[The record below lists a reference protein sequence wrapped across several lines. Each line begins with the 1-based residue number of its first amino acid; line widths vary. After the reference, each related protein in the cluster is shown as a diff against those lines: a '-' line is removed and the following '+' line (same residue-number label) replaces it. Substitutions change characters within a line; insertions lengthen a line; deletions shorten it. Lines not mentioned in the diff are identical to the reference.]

1 MSVGGMIIQFALR
14 GDTLARWLE
23 FNPILADR
31 ELVLEKDTNKFKIG
45 DGVNNYSD
53 LPYGGIVGPQ
63 GPIGPGLRIIGT
75 IETVGVNPQTT
86 LLNTFPSAVRG
97 DGVIDLNDKNLWV
110 YNQSLW
116 VNTGQIYG
124 PTGSTGPTGPAGPA
138 STVVGP
144 TGPAGAVSTTP
155 GPTGPTGP
163 TGPSGQGSVTPGP
176 TGPTGAASVVPGP
189 TGPTGPTG
197 ATGAASNVPGPT
209 GAQGPVGL
217 TGPAS
222 TVAGPTGPTGPAG
235 TGIAIGGTTG
245 QALVKTS
252 NTNYATSW
260 ADVVTPTGT
269 QTLTNKTLGSNTV
282 IDNYKEKIFTLT
294 GTAPSLDPSNG
305 PIQTWIL
312 TGNSTPGHSFASGQ
326 SLTLLIDDGAGF
338 SITWP
343 SVVWKTDGGTP
354 PKLNATGFTNIQL
367 WMVANILFGGRIG
380 DA

>member
-163 TGPSGQGSVTPGP
+163 TGPSGVGSSVPGP
-176 TGPTGAASVVPGP
+176 TGPTGAASTIAGP
-189 TGPTGPTG
+189 TGPI
-197 ATGAASNVPGPT
+197 
-209 GAQGPVGL
+209 
-217 TGPAS
+217 
-222 TVAGPTGPTGPAG
+222 GPTGPTGPAG